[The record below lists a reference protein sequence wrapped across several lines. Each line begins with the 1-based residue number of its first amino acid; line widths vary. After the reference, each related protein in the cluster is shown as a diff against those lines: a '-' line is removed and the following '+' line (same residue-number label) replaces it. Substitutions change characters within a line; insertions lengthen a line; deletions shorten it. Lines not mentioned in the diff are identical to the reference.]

1 MNKREEYDIPF
12 MNRTDQYDELMKE
25 RAKSGRLKVCIV
37 VVTVLAL
44 IGGWIG
50 GSFLPIPGTD
60 DAKSTI
66 QISQVLDPS
75 DKIDTILEIMEKEWF
90 FASDI
95 EDIGTRLSDQAMYG
109 ITTNEED
116 PHTSYMS
123 AAEMEAF
130 TQSINRNF
138 VGIGVQ
144 FIATNGINLVEKVF
158 KNSPAEKAGV
168 MAGDI
173 IHVIDGTVADGLT
186 ADEIKELVQGDE
198 GTEVTIDFLRQ
209 GQTVTLTITRGAISA
224 TTFGKILEDNIA
236 YLQLYQFGEGS
247 PDEIDAYL
255 DEFQQNGCTKLIVD
269 LRDNGGGYLDAL
281 QKIASRFLPEGTT
294 VMQQE
299 YSDGSVEITKT
310 SGKNQ
315 MSFNGMV
322 ILVNENTASASEVFT
337 MAMKE
342 QRDDV
347 TVIGTTT
354 YGKGTVQISRMFKDN
369 SAIKYTTSKW
379 LSPSGVW
386 VNNVGIEPDVEV
398 KLHDVMYE
406 VFDGLEEEIR
416 VDSVS
421 EAVKDV
427 QLSLDYLEYDV
438 DRTDGYFSTATEET
452 IKQYQKEHDLPAT
465 GVLDNSTYEA
475 IISSVTLDWNTT
487 SVHDTQLEKAMEV
500 LHG

>member
-1 MNKREEYDIPF
+1 MKSQEKYDIPF

-25 RAKSGRLKVCIV
+25 RATSGRLRVCIV

-44 IGGWIG
+44 IGGWIA
-50 GSFLPIPGTD
+50 GSFLPIPGTA
-60 DAKSTI
+60 DAKNTI
-66 QISQVLDPS
+66 QISQVMDPS
-75 DKIDTILEIMEKEWF
+75 DKIDTILNIMENEWF
-90 FASDI
+90 FGKDI
-95 EDIGTRLSDQAMYG
+95 EDVSTRLSDQALYG

-123 AAEMEAF
+123 ASEMEAF

-144 FIATNGINLVEKVF
+144 FIATNGINLVERVF

-173 IHVIDGTVADGLT
+173 IHVIDGTPAEGLT
-186 ADEIKELVQGDE
+186 ADEIKQLVQGDA
-198 GTEVTIDFLRQ
+198 GTDVTIDFLRQ
-209 GQTVTLTITRGAISA
+209 GQTVTITITRAPISA
-224 TTFGKILEDNIA
+224 TAFGEILEDNIA
-236 YLQLYQFGEGS
+236 YLQLYQFGEGTS
-247 PDEIDAYL
+247 DEISAYM
-255 DEFQQNGCTKLIVD
+255 DDFIANNCTKLIVD

-281 QKIASRFLPEGTT
+281 QKIASRFLPDDTV

-299 YSDGSVEITKT
+299 YRDGSIEVTRT
-310 SGKNQ
+310 
-315 MSFNGMV
+315 NGNNMINRDGIV

-337 MAMKE
+337 MAMME

-354 YGKGTVQISRMFKDN
+354 YGKGTVQISRLFKDN

-386 VNNVGIEPDVEV
+386 VNETGIEPDIEV

-406 VFDGLEEEIR
+406 MFDGLEEEVK

-421 EAVKDV
+421 DAVKDV
-427 QLSLDYLEYDV
+427 QLCLDYLEYDV
-438 DRTDGYFSTATEET
+438 DRTDGYFSSTTEAT
-452 IKQYQKEHDLPAT
+452 IRQYQNDHDLPVN
-465 GVLDNSTYEA
+465 GILDNKTYEA

-487 SVHDTQLEKAMEV
+487 TNHDTQLAKAVEV